1 MRRDKSAKSR
11 QKWRA
16 IIIAGNGRR
25 PPGSEIVFGIIGI
38 GIDVEIIDGV
48 YVFETSGR
56 RTPTQPQRDRGAGA
70 GN

>member
-1 MRRDKSAKSR
+1 VRRDKSAKSR

-16 IIIAGNGRR
+16 IIIADGRR

-38 GIDVEIIDGV
+38 GIDVEIDGV
-48 YVFETSGR
+48 YVFETGR
-56 RTPTQPQRDRGAGA
+56 RTPTKPQRDRGAGA

>member
-16 IIIAGNGRR
+16 IIIADGRR

-56 RTPTQPQRDRGAGA
+56 RTPTQPIQRDRGAGA

>member
-16 IIIAGNGRR
+16 IIIADGRR
-25 PPGSEIVFGIIGI
+25 PPHSEIVFGIIGVI
-38 GIDVEIIDGV
+38 GIDVEIDGV
-48 YVFETSGR
+48 YVFETG
-56 RTPTQPQRDRGAGA
+56 TPTQRDRGAGA